1 MQIFLTLLKD
11 YGLYILC
18 FILGAVLFN
27 GCGDE
32 VKTETITVEKPVPT
46 IEYVDRWKTD
56 TVRFVQRSTRID
68 TIRDTLTHEVIEVR
82 LDTMLKVDTLEIVKA
97 WLTELVKY
105 DTTLNFKGGD
115 IRLTWQNYQ
124 NLSENLSVTLSPKK
138 GGRPLGIIL
147 YGKVGTRSDFVSN
160 YAGNVGG
167 GLLFEKKRFIF
178 GPDYSYNG
186 QHNINAILGY
196 RLR

>member
-1 MQIFLTLLKD
+1 MQIFYSLLKN
-11 YGLYILC
+11 YGLYVLC

-27 GCGDE
+27 GCGGE
-32 VKTETITVEKPVPT
+32 VKTETITVEKPVPK

-82 LDTMLKVDTLEIVKA
+82 LDTLLKVDTLEIVKA

-124 NLSENLSVTLSPKK
+124 NLSENLTVTLSGQTEPNK
-138 GGRPLGIIL
+138 LGIIL
-147 YGKVGTRSDFVSN
+147 YGKVGTMSN
-160 YAGNVGG
+160 FKDKYYGNIGG
-167 GLLFEKKRFIF
+167 GLLLTNKRFII
-178 GPDYSYNG
+178 GADYGYSG